1 MAIFNPSVSE
11 QNAEPTKEP
20 VEVNNGYQS
29 ATVDT
34 KKQPLQTLLTNIEG
48 YSWTVDYYSQI
59 LGHDDG
65 PQPQSLTLDASLQ
78 QYHNVKDFE
87 IRVNDPLTYEYTKDR
102 QSNYLE
108 GGGYIY
114 PGGLVPSRGDM
125 FVADVGNG
133 REGIFTLLDVTPMSY
148 MLEKCYEISYRL
160 MDLKTKDRLDDL
172 TEKTVKVSYFVK
184 DFLMHGQNPVLSGNT
199 VSLKKQLDGH
209 GFSLLDHFLTDFAV
223 NEQRFL
229 LVPGQDRPTYDH
241 FVNTFLMS
249 FLNTSQNDKMR
260 MLNYPSLKEVQAMQ
274 VTTVWDLLISQQPV
288 DTKAMGARLEKQMAI
303 TDTWTIKNTPSFGSL
318 YYSSVHRLVW
328 PFGASES
335 VSTHLLES
343 GDELYLEAP
352 YVDPEVSEE
361 QRRYVYAVT
370 TDEHYVFSQA
380 FYEGDRENQSQLEH
394 LTTQMLAREK
404 ISEKRL
410 VELCD
415 RAYGWQPMERFYYI
429 PVLLVLIQ
437 YAVRSL

>member
-1 MAIFNPSVSE
+1 MAIFNPGAEE
-11 QNAEPTKEP
+11 QPSEPTKEP

-59 LGHDDG
+59 LAHDDG
-65 PQPQSLTLDASLQ
+65 PQPQSLTLDPSLQ
-78 QYHNVKDFE
+78 QYHHVKDFE
-87 IRVNDPLTYEYTKDR
+87 IRVNNPLTYEYTKDR

-133 REGIFTLLDVTPMSY
+133 RNGIFTLLDVTPMSY
-148 MLEKCYEISYRL
+148 MLEKCYEVTYRL
-160 MDLKTKDRLDDL
+160 TDLCTDEKMDDL
-172 TEKTVKVSYFVK
+172 GQKTVKVSYFVK

-209 GFSLLDHFLTDFAV
+209 GYSLLDHFLSDFAV

-229 LVPGQDRPTYDH
+229 LVPDQERTTYDH
-241 FVNTFLMS
+241 FVNQLLMS
-249 FLNTSQNDKMR
+249 FLNTSQNEKMR
-260 MLNYPSLKEVQAMQ
+260 LLNYPSLKEVPAMQ
-274 VTTVWDLLISQQPV
+274 VTTLWDLLISQQPV
-288 DTKAMGARLEKQMAI
+288 NTKAMGSRLEKRMTI
-303 TDTWTIKNTPSFGSL
+303 TNTWTIKNTPNFGSL
-318 YYSSVHRLVW
+318 YYSSIQRLVW

-335 VSTHLLES
+335 VSTHSLIT
-343 GDELYLEAP
+343 GDETYLEAP

-361 QRRYVYAVT
+361 QQRYIFPVNV
-370 TDEHYVFSQA
+370 DDHYVLSQA
-380 FYEGDRENQSQLEH
+380 FYDGDRENQSQLEH

-404 ISEKRL
+404 ISEQRL

-415 RAYGWQPMERFYYI
+415 RAYGWQPIERFYYMPI
-429 PVLLVLIQ
+429 LLVLIQ